1 MNPSLFLGQ
10 LPAGLRQEL
19 LDTFNEIVA
28 NFREGKWEPS
38 ELNGGKLAEV
48 VYTILRGHIDGSFP
62 ARATKPADMLSACR
76 LLEQESISFPRSIR
90 IQIPRLLTALY
101 EVRNNRG
108 VGHVGG
114 EVDSNQMD
122 ATFVFYSAKWI
133 VAELVRIFHN
143 VDTAAA
149 TDAVEV
155 LIERELPVVWKVGTV
170 KRILA
175 TKLKMKEKV
184 LLLLYSETSSL
195 TEAKLVEWTEHSN
208 SAVFRRDVLIPGHKE
223 RLWEY
228 SKSSKSVTISPIG
241 IRQTEEK
248 LLNKI

>member
-19 LDTFNEIVA
+19 LDTFNEIIT

-48 VYTILRGHIDGSFP
+48 VYTILRGHIDGSYP
-62 ARATKPADMLSACR
+62 STATKPADMLNACR
-76 LLEQESISFPRSIR
+76 LLEQESTAFPRSVR

-114 EVDSNQMD
+114 EVNSNQMD

-143 VDTAAA
+143 VDTSTAS
-149 TDAVEV
+149 DAVEV
-155 LIERELPVVWKVGTV
+155 LIERELPIVWKVGTV
-170 KRILA
+170 KRILV
-175 TKLKMKEKV
+175 TRLKMKEKV

-223 RLWEY
+223 HLWEY
-228 SKSSKSVTISPIG
+228 SKSSKLVTISPIG

-248 LLNKI
+248 LLSKI